1 MINIYLEVEHF
12 WVEAYLPYG
21 NYRGAGGDSSDKYWV
36 PLDPSFKL
44 YAEHAGRDLG
54 AETNLDVQPMLND
67 VEAHATVN
75 ATDEW
80 VSDIYSSRV
89 DAHVES
95 YQATVEAHLAG
106 EPPDLKLKDITGW
119 REIVKE
125 EFGILPP
132 TLPYDVVKDDPKKP
146 VTRHDSMPDAMRHKI
161 RIQLSYWPRGLAIS
175 DEEGGLG
182 LMEIDYTSPL
192 ATLADKRIT
201 VSYEPARDVDRQM
214 IASAGGNMENG

>member
-1 MINIYLEVEHF
+1 MQPSALRLEYYFVAELNVTANREH
-12 WVEAYLPYG
+12 
-21 NYRGAGGDSSDKYWV
+21 
-36 PLDPSFKL
+36 
-44 YAEHAGRDLG
+44 
-54 AETNLDVQPMLND
+54 
-67 VEAHATVN
+67 
-75 ATDEW
+75 
-80 VSDIYSSRV
+80 
-89 DAHVES
+89 
-95 YQATVEAHLAG
+95 
-106 EPPDLKLKDITGW
+106 
-119 REIVKE
+119 
-125 EFGILPP
+125 
-132 TLPYDVVKDDPKKP
+132 DPKKP